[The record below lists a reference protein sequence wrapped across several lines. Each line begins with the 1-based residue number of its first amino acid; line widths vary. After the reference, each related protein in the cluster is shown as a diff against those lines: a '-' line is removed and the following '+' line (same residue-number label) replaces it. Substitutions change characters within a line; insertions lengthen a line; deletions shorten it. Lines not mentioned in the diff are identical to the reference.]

1 MIYFRILS
9 WSNLKVERRQTCKRK
24 KIASAKMHIKW
35 KKNARFIIIYQ
46 HMLKRQ
52 CFRNKNF
59 ASLWW
64 FSAYATRCS
73 AIITGIEDNKEPLE
87 SRVRKQQ
94 KTSKDEDLDCW
105 TILSESTLLVSAS
118 FGDWTICSGWFR
130 CCFDGRKHRPPTL
143 GHFLQMSWR
152 LLMAS
157 STPTA
162 FRHEWISLVFQS
174 TKKRNKESK
183 KQYDQKTIRVIRN
196 FDDWWLTFFWSKE
209 KL

>member
-1 MIYFRILS
+1 MVQLEG
-9 WSNLKVERRQTCKRK
+9 WKEANLQK
-24 KIASAKMHIKW
+24 KENCQR
-35 KKNARFIIIYQ
+35 KNAHKVKKECTI
-46 HMLKRQ
+46 HHHLPTHAEKAMLSKQ
-52 CFRNKNF
+52 KLCI
-59 ASLWW
+59 WW

-162 FRHEWISLVFQS
+162 FRHEWISLVLS
-174 TKKRNKESK
+174 TKKRLGSK
-183 KQYDQKTIRVIRN
+183 KY
-196 FDDWWLTFFWSKE
+196 
-209 KL
+209 

>member
-1 MIYFRILS
+1 MVQLEG
-9 WSNLKVERRQTCKRK
+9 WKEANLQK
-24 KIASAKMHIKW
+24 KENCQR
-35 KKNARFIIIYQ
+35 KNAHKVKKECTI
-46 HMLKRQ
+46 HHHLPTHAEKAMLLKQ
-52 CFRNKNF
+52 KHAKKNF

-162 FRHEWISLVFQS
+162 FRHEWISLVLS
-174 TKKRNKESK
+174 TKKRLGSK
-183 KQYDQKTIRVIRN
+183 KY
-196 FDDWWLTFFWSKE
+196 
-209 KL
+209 

>member
-1 MIYFRILS
+1 MVQLEG
-9 WSNLKVERRQTCKRK
+9 WKEANLQK
-24 KIASAKMHIKW
+24 KENCQR
-35 KKNARFIIIYQ
+35 KNAHKVKKECTI
-46 HMLKRQ
+46 HHHLPTHAEKAMLSKQ
-52 CFRNKNF
+52 KLCI
-59 ASLWW
+59 WW

-118 FGDWTICSGWFR
+118 FGDWTILVFR
-130 CCFDGRKHRPPTL
+130 MISLLLRRWMVRKHRPPTL

-162 FRHEWISLVFQS
+162 FRHEWISLVLS
-174 TKKRNKESK
+174 TKKRLGSK
-183 KQYDQKTIRVIRN
+183 KY
-196 FDDWWLTFFWSKE
+196 
-209 KL
+209 